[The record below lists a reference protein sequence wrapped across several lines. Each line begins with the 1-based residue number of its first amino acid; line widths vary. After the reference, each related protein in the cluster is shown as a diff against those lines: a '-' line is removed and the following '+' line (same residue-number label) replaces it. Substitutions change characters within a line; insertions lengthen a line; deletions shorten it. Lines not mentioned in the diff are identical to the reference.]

1 MKDHRGILA
10 GTPNG
15 VYRIAARQMKGAKNV
30 PNRRTNQ
37 GL

>member
-1 MKDHRGILA
+1 MKDRREIPV

>member
-1 MKDHRGILA
+1 MKDRRKIRA

-15 VYRIAARQMKGAKNV
+15 VYRIAARHMKGAKNV
-30 PNRRTNQ
+30 PNQRTNQ